1 MTGRPLSRRH
11 TLQTAAGAVTAA
23 PTVAAAPPAWASAA
37 GPGTEP
43 GRTGKPTVLLVHGAF
58 ADASSWNPVTERLQ
72 QYGHRVVAVA
82 NPLRGLP
89 HDSAHVAA
97 RLAAVRGPVV
107 LVGHSYG
114 GAVITQAAA
123 TAPNVKAL
131 VYVSAFIPDAG
142 EVLGELAARFPG
154 SRLEASLDHEPVPG
168 PDGTPGVDL
177 YIRPDR
183 YREVFAQDVPR
194 PTTQVLAALPA
205 PAQRVGV
212 HRPDEQRGVAHRAVV
227 DPHLQPGPGHRPR
240 APAVPGRPGPV
251 PGGRGAVLPPA
262 DVQQARRRRRAD
274 SGGRPHRHRLM
285 PRHL

>member
-11 TLQTAAGAVTAA
+11 TLQTAAGVTAA
-23 PTVAAAPPAWASAA
+23 LTVAAAPPAWASAA

-194 PTTQVLAALPA
+194 PTTQVLAAGQRPLSGSAFTDRMSSAAWHTVPSWTLISSRDRGIVPELQRFQAARARSRAVEVPSSHLPMYS
-205 PAQRVGV
+205 
-212 HRPDEQRGVAHRAVV
+212 RPDAVV
-227 DPHLQPGPGHRPR
+227 ALIR
-240 APAVPGRPGPV
+240 AA
-251 PGGRGAVLPPA
+251 
-262 DVQQARRRRRAD
+262 ARTVTA
-274 SGGRPHRHRLM
+274 
-285 PRHL
+285 